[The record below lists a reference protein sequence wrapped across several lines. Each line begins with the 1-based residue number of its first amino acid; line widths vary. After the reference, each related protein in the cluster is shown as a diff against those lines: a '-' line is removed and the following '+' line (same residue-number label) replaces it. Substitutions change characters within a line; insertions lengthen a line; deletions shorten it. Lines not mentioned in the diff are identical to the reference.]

1 MVYQKRILML
11 LMLLLCYTTQALKAQ
26 TAANKSLLA
35 EAEKILAASAYP
47 IVNADDTEDRL
58 RADSLFTRNLVQSLK
73 IPFSFHYPFDSL
85 TTISR
90 LYAPDSSFRIITWQL
105 MKDYSYYRYKGA
117 IQMNTKD
124 GSLKL
129 IPLYDGA
136 DFTENPYDSIRT
148 NQNWIGAVYYN
159 IIQKEYNNKKYYTLL
174 GYDENDARST
184 KKWIEVLH
192 FDLEGKPLFGGK
204 FFNYP
209 NDIFKPKQPVSR
221 FCLEFKKQANAKLNY
236 DKKLDR
242 IVFVKLISESGE
254 PNKKYTL
261 VPYGT
266 VEAFKW
272 EFGRWVFIP
281 EYEAVEPE

>member
-1 MVYQKRILML
+1 MFSRKLYLILFVTL
-11 LMLLLCYTTQALKAQ
+11 FLSKNNSLFAQ
-26 TAANKSLLA
+26 SSANKSILA
-35 EAEKILAASAYP
+35 EAEKVLAASAFA
-47 IVNADDTEDRL
+47 ILNAEDTEDRL
-58 RADSLFTRNLVQSLK
+58 RADSFFTRQLVQALR
-73 IPFSFHYPFDSL
+73 IPHSFHYGFDSL
-85 TTISR
+85 KTISR

-105 MKDYSYYRYKGA
+105 MKDFSYYRYKGA

-209 NDIFKPKQPVSR
+209 NDNNKPKQPVSR

-236 DKKLDR
+236 DVKLDR
-242 IVFVKLISESGE
+242 IVFVKLISESNE
-254 PNKKYTL
+254 PNKKHTL

-266 VEAFKW
+266 VEGFKW
-272 EFGRWVFIP
+272 EYGRWVYIP
-281 EYEAVEPE
+281 EYEAVEPD

>member
-1 MVYQKRILML
+1 MLSRKIFLTILLAL
-11 LMLLLCYTTQALKAQ
+11 LFCKTNAVFAQ
-26 TAANKSLLA
+26 TPANKSILA
-35 EAEKILAASAYP
+35 EAEKVLAAAAFA
-47 IVNADDTEDRL
+47 ILNAEDTEDRL
-58 RADSLFTRNLVQSLK
+58 RADSFFTRQLVQALK
-73 IPFSFHYPFDSL
+73 TPHSFHYGFDSL

-136 DFTENPYDSIRT
+136 DFTENPYDSVRT

-184 KKWIEVLH
+184 KKWMEVLH

-209 NDIFKPKQPVSR
+209 NDINKPKQPVSR

-236 DKKLDR
+236 DAKLDR
-242 IVFVKLISESGE
+242 IVFVKLISESNE
-254 PNKKYTL
+254 PNKKHTL

-266 VEAFKW
+266 VEGFKW
-272 EFGRWVFIP
+272 EYGRWVYIP
-281 EYEAVEPE
+281 EYVAVEPE

>member
-1 MVYQKRILML
+1 MFSRKLYLILFVTL
-11 LMLLLCYTTQALKAQ
+11 FLSKNNSLFAQ
-26 TAANKSLLA
+26 SSANKSILA
-35 EAEKILAASAYP
+35 EAEKVLAASAFA
-47 IVNADDTEDRL
+47 ILNAEDTEDRL
-58 RADSLFTRNLVQSLK
+58 RADSFFTRQLVQALRT
-73 IPFSFHYPFDSL
+73 PHSFHYGFDSL
-85 TTISR
+85 KTISR

-105 MKDYSYYRYKGA
+105 MKDFSYYRYKGA

-209 NDIFKPKQPVSR
+209 NDINKPKQPVSR

-236 DKKLDR
+236 DTKLDR
-242 IVFVKLISESGE
+242 IVFVKLISESNE
-254 PNKKYTL
+254 PNKKHTL

-266 VEAFKW
+266 VEGFKW
-272 EFGRWVFIP
+272 EFGRWVYIP

>member
-1 MVYQKRILML
+1 MFSRKLYLILFVTL
-11 LMLLLCYTTQALKAQ
+11 VLSKNNSLFAQ
-26 TAANKSLLA
+26 SSANKSILA
-35 EAEKILAASAYP
+35 EAEKVLAASAFA
-47 IVNADDTEDRL
+47 ILNAEDTEDRL
-58 RADSLFTRNLVQSLK
+58 RADSFFTRQLVQALR
-73 IPFSFHYPFDSL
+73 IPHSFHYGFDSL
-85 TTISR
+85 KTISR

-105 MKDYSYYRYKGA
+105 MKDFSYYRYKGA

-209 NDIFKPKQPVSR
+209 NDNNKPKQPVSR

-236 DKKLDR
+236 DVKLDR
-242 IVFVKLISESGE
+242 IVFVKLISESNE
-254 PNKKYTL
+254 PNKKHTL

-266 VEAFKW
+266 VEGFKW
-272 EFGRWVFIP
+272 EYGRWVYIP

>member
-1 MVYQKRILML
+1 
-11 LMLLLCYTTQALKAQ
+11 
-26 TAANKSLLA
+26 
-35 EAEKILAASAYP
+35 LAASAFT
-47 IVNADDTEDRL
+47 ILNGDDTEDRL
-58 RADSLFTRNLVQSLK
+58 RADSFFTRQLVQALRT
-73 IPFSFHYPFDSL
+73 PYSFHYGFDSL
-85 TTISR
+85 KTISR

-105 MKDYSYYRYKGA
+105 MKDFSYYRYKGA

-209 NDIFKPKQPVSR
+209 NDINKPKQPVSR

-236 DKKLDR
+236 DAKLDR
-242 IVFVKLISESGE
+242 IVFVKLMSESNE
-254 PNKKYTL
+254 PNKKHTL

-266 VEAFKW
+266 VEGFKW
-272 EFGRWVFIP
+272 EYGRWVYIP
-281 EYEAVEPE
+281 EYEAVEPD

>member
-1 MVYQKRILML
+1 MFFSKNNSLF
-11 LMLLLCYTTQALKAQ
+11 AQ
-26 TAANKSLLA
+26 SSANKSILA
-35 EAEKILAASAYP
+35 EAEKVLAASAFA
-47 IVNADDTEDRL
+47 ILNAEDTEDRL
-58 RADSLFTRNLVQSLK
+58 RADSFFTRQLVQALRT
-73 IPFSFHYPFDSL
+73 PHSFHYGFDSL
-85 TTISR
+85 KTISR

-105 MKDYSYYRYKGA
+105 MKDFSYYRYKGA

-209 NDIFKPKQPVSR
+209 NDINKPKQPVSR

-236 DKKLDR
+236 DTKLDR
-242 IVFVKLISESGE
+242 IVFVKLISESNE
-254 PNKKYTL
+254 PNKKHTL

-266 VEAFKW
+266 VEGFKW
-272 EFGRWVFIP
+272 EFGRWVYIP

>member
-1 MVYQKRILML
+1 MD
-11 LMLLLCYTTQALKAQ
+11 
-26 TAANKSLLA
+26 
-35 EAEKILAASAYP
+35 KIFLS
-47 IVNADDTEDRL
+47 
-58 RADSLFTRNLVQSLK
+58 RNE
-73 IPFSFHYPFDSL
+73 SFHYCFDSL
-85 TTISR
+85 KTISR

-105 MKDYSYYRYKGA
+105 MKDFSYYRYKGA

-209 NDIFKPKQPVSR
+209 NDNNKPKQPVSR

-236 DKKLDR
+236 DAKLDR
-242 IVFVKLISESGE
+242 IVFVKLISESNE
-254 PNKKYTL
+254 PNKKHTL

-266 VEAFKW
+266 VEGFKW
-272 EFGRWVFIP
+272 EYGRWVYIP
-281 EYEAVEPE
+281 EYEAVEPD